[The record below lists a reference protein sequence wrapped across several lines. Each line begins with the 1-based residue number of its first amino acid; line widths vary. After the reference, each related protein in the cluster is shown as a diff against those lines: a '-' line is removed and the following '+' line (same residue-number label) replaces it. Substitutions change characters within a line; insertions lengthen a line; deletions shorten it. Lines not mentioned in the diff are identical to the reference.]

1 MVRGRR
7 LGGDAGVEDARAD
20 LSRDAGTVVG
30 DPHLDSVL
38 LRVSHQHL
46 DAAAV
51 PGGVDSVVHQV
62 VDDRDQVVASAVT
75 DFGVRVQP
83 NATPRSR
90 AVADLVTSAAATAAS
105 SISRSDA
112 P

>member
-83 NATPRSR
+83 ERDAALPGCGRLGDKCRGDRS
-90 AVADLVTSAAATAAS
+90 VLDLA
-105 SISRSDA
+105 
-112 P
+112 